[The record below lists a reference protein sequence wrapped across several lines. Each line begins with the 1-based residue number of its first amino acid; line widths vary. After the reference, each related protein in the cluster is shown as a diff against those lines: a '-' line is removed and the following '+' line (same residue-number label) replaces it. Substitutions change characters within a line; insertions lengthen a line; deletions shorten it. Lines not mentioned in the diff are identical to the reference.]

1 MNEKQIKELEDAHKL
16 CVLMREDLKA
26 KVLVGAYFID
36 LIEDIKKHIENVMSE
51 EGG

>member
-36 LIEDIKKHIENVMSE
+36 LIEDIKKHIENTMSE